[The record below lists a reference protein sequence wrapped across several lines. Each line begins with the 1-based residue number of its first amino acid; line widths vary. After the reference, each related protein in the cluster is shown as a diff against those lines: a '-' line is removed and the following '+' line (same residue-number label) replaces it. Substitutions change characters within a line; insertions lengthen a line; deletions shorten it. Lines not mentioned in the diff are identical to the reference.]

1 MRFLYSYTA
10 GRGGRIG
17 FENGQ
22 RPADPV
28 RQVYRIAFMNRL
40 NPATDRVS
48 MLHVRMPRRPAAG
61 AARVRVVYLDV
72 EAKLHAAAQPR
83 LHYSFARHLSSRFR
97 RTFRDTFRA
106 SDLDRGADYPVS
118 LTRGRLPPLRLSRTR
133 PIGIGR
139 T

>member
-1 MRFLYSYTA
+1 
-10 GRGGRIG
+10 
-17 FENGQ
+17 
-22 RPADPV
+22 
-28 RQVYRIAFMNRL
+28 MNRL

-118 LTRGRLPPLRLSRTR
+118 LTRGGFRPSDLVARVRLELAELEPRPPVSAPGSRRVLGTADSSPPTR
-133 PIGIGR
+133 
-139 T
+139 